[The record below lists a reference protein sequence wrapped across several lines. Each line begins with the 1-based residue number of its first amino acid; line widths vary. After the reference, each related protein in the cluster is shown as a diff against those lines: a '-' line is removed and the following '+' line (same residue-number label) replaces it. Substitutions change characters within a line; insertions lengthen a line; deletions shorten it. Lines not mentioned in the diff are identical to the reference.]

1 MNEIPA
7 LASIIA
13 TGLLA
18 SVGALLLSLDEKKRE
33 KVMPYLI
40 ALSTGAIFGG
50 AFIHLVFK
58 YAAKYGY
65 SRVTGVVIAS
75 TIGLMFFLE
84 KIIHWH
90 CHHSDHEVEPFSYM
104 VLVGDAIHN
113 VFDGIIIAAG
123 YVISFNAG
131 LVATI
136 GIILHKIPK
145 EMGDFA
151 TLVEGGFSEKKALA
165 FNVGIGVFMLLGGA
179 IVLLFSGSAVVE
191 TVMLPVAIGAL
202 IYVAGTDLFPEIR
215 GHRHLDNRIL
225 ALMFFLGIAIMYAV
239 VFVKSVLG

>member
-1 MNEIPA
+1 MNEVAAIV
-7 LASIIA
+7 SIIA

-18 SVGALLLSLDEKKRE
+18 SIGALLLSINEQKRE
-33 KVMPYLI
+33 AILPYLI

-65 SRVTGVVIAS
+65 TRVTGVVIAS

-90 CHHSDHEVEPFSYM
+90 CHHSDHDVEPFSYM
-104 VLVGDAIHN
+104 LLVGDAIHN

-123 YVISFNAG
+123 YVISFQAG
-131 LVATI
+131 LVATV
-136 GIILHKIPK
+136 GIVLHKIPK

-165 FNVGIGVFMLLGGA
+165 FNVGIGIFMLLGGA
-179 IVLLFSGSAVVE
+179 VVLLFSGSRVVE

-215 GHRHLDNRIL
+215 GHTHLDDRIL
-225 ALMFFLGIAIMYAV
+225 AVMFFLGIAVMYAI
-239 VFVKSVLG
+239 VFVKSALG

>member
-1 MNEIPA
+1 MNEVAAVI
-7 LASIIA
+7 SIIA

-18 SVGALLLSLDEKKRE
+18 SIGALLLSINEEKRE
-33 KVMPYLI
+33 AILPYLI

-65 SRVTGVVIAS
+65 SRITGIVIAS

-84 KIIHWH
+84 KIVHWH
-90 CHHSDHEVEPFSYM
+90 CHHSDHSVEPFSYM
-104 VLVGDAIHN
+104 VLIGDAIHN

-123 YVISFNAG
+123 YVISFQAG
-131 LVATI
+131 LVATV
-136 GIILHKIPK
+136 GIVLHKIPK

-165 FNVGIGVFMLLGGA
+165 FNVGIGVFMLLGGG
-179 IVLLFSGSAVVE
+179 IVLIFSGSAIVE

-215 GHRHLDNRIL
+215 GHKHLDDRIL
-225 ALMFFLGIAIMYAV
+225 AVMFFTGIAIMYMIVPIKAA
-239 VFVKSVLG
+239 LG